1 MCCVTF
7 KPNFMVQ
14 IPKDVLELLKNKEN
28 ESLIV
33 KALFIHKRV
42 ELSKPNVFTYLNI
55 SKKELDISKES
66 EIFRNMFPPNKKSS
80 SQEVLMKLKKFLNVH
95 TEYDMEDIIKAAKN
109 YLQSLNDYTYCE
121 KAGNFISKRMPD
133 GVERSTLLEFL
144 ERGDSNS
151 TTRTLGK
158 TI

>member
-1 MCCVTF
+1 
-7 KPNFMVQ
+7 MVQ
-14 IPKDVLELLKNKEN
+14 IPKDILELFKNKEN
-28 ESLIV
+28 EELIV

-42 ELSKPNVFTYLNI
+42 ELSKPNVFTYANI
-55 SKKELDISKES
+55 SKKEVDISEES

-80 SQEVLMKLKKFLNVH
+80 SQEVLMKLKKFLSIH
-95 TEYDMEDIIKAAKN
+95 TQYSVEDVIRAAKI
-109 YLQSLNDYTYCE
+109 YLKSLNDYTYCE

-144 ERGDSNS
+144 ERGETNT